1 VRLIF
6 KFGSVCA
13 AFDGAADAYNT
24 TWKKAGQGLSSCIM
38 DDVE

>member
-1 VRLIF
+1 MLLSF
-6 KFGSVCA
+6 KFGGVCA

-24 TWKKAGQGLSSCIM
+24 TWIKAGQGLSSYIM

>member
-1 VRLIF
+1 MRLIF

-24 TWKKAGQGLSSCIM
+24 TWIEASQESTRYIM